1 MRRGWISK
9 ICMAEIF
16 VLVFLLLCRNF
27 SIWVE
32 HPLILGRGLLMVRIV
47 RLPLIVSVGSLFG
60 FRFFIVVAG
69 GVLIVFAYSVSLI
82 SMTKSDLLLKYFSR
96 RLGPM
101 GKFFRVFLYF
111 GFVFLFSSWMVGRG
125 VLCWSDVLYFRK
137 GWGLGVVLLGF
148 LLLATIVIAIRL
160 ARKFKGALIK

>member
-1 MRRGWISK
+1 
-9 ICMAEIF
+9 MAEVF

-32 HPLILGRGLLMVRIV
+32 HPLILGRGLLGVRIV

-60 FRFFIVVAG
+60 FRFFIVVVG

-82 SMTKSDLLLKYFSR
+82 SVTKRDLLLKYFTR
-96 RLGPM
+96 GM
-101 GKFFRVFLYF
+101 GVIGKFWIVFLYLRL
-111 GFVFLFSSWMVGRG
+111 VFLLSRWVVGRG
-125 VLCWSDVLYFRK
+125 VFCWRDVLYFRK

-148 LLLATIVIAIRL
+148 LLLAIIVMAIRL